1 MVIRHAFEKPPH
13 CHRGDQPCHLTA
25 QAEVLAG
32 AKAEMPLRPPI
43 DGVDIRVGN
52 FRRSRFPDPNAK
64 ATLSPT
70 RRVSP
75 CRATSR
81 VTVRLKRCADVLN
94 RSDSSIAGSISAGSA
109 TMRRRASG

>member
-1 MVIRHAFEKPPH
+1 MVIGHAFEEPPH

-43 DGVDIRVGN
+43 DGVDIGVGK
-52 FRRSRFPDPNAK
+52 FPPVAIPGSERQGHFVADAQG
-64 ATLSPT
+64 
-70 RRVSP
+70 SP
-75 CRATSR
+75 CRGTSR
-81 VTVRLKRCADVLN
+81 MTVRLKRSADVLK
-94 RSDSSIAGSISAGSA
+94 RSDSSIAGSINAESA